1 MTSNYPRYALWIL
14 LGLALWLNYQAWV
27 RDYGL
32 TPSASTALP
41 SRSGTAGPAGSAGGL
56 DATIPSSSTAPAAPV
71 SASTTQ
77 AQPAATPSAATEVGA
92 AGESVRVRTDVLDLT
107 ISLRGGTLV
116 QADLP
121 SYPRVKGEEQPV
133 RLENHDS
140 PETLYVLDTGL
151 AAPAGQS
158 SPTHQAEFT
167 SPQREYVLESGRDEL
182 RVPLMWSD
190 GHGVTVTKE
199 FVLHR
204 GEYQVVVQQSVENHS
219 EAAWAASPYAKILRD
234 DPPQPKRGFFSF
246 NVESYS
252 FRGPAI
258 YDGRKFRKLNLN
270 DADDRHLSLEVRS
283 GWLAALQHHFLT
295 AIIPPRDAPYV
306 YSLGVNGLEYALA
319 AGGPTVTIAPGS
331 THTFAIAL
339 FVGPK
344 LQAQLAK
351 AGPELQRAAD
361 YGRLYFIS
369 DPLFWLLEHV
379 YFLTH
384 NWGWSIIIVTFL
396 LKLLFYPL
404 SETSG
409 RSMAK
414 MKALGPRIKNIQET
428 YKDDR
433 EKSGRAMMEL
443 YKREKVNP
451 VTGCLPTI
459 VQIPVFFAFYWA
471 LIESVEMRQ
480 APFLGWIHD
489 LSSRDPYF
497 VLPAIMAAAMFAQ
510 YKMNPTSPDP
520 VQARMMMF
528 VPLVMSA
535 TFAFFPAGLVLY
547 WVTNTLLSIAQQW
560 NINRRIEAAKKS

>member
-1 MTSNYPRYALWIL
+1 MTSNYPRYALWGL
-14 LGLALWLNYQAWV
+14 LGLALWLNYQAWM
-27 RDYGL
+27 RDYGV
-32 TPSASTALP
+32 TSSVPVTGT
-41 SRSGTAGPAGSAGGL
+41 SRSATAPATSSGSL
-56 DATIPSSSTAPAAPV
+56 DAAIPSSSTAQTAAAPRPATE
-71 SASTTQ
+71 S
-77 AQPAATPSAATEVGA
+77 QPAATTTSASEGGA
-92 AGESVRVRTDVLDLT
+92 GGEAVRVRTDVLDLL
-107 ISLRGGTLV
+107 ISLKGGTLI

-121 SYPRVKGEEQPV
+121 KYPRVKGEQQPV
-133 RLENHDS
+133 RLENRDS
-140 PETLYVLDTGL
+140 PETRYVLDTGL
-151 AAPAGQS
+151 AGPAGQPR
-158 SPTHQAEFT
+158 PTHLANFT
-167 SPQREYVLESGRDEL
+167 SPQSEYVLADGRDEL
-182 RVPLMWSD
+182 RVPLEWSD

-204 GEYQVVVQQSVENHS
+204 GGYQISVLQSVQNGS
-219 EAAWAASPYAKILRD
+219 DAPWSASPYAELLRD
-234 DPPQPKRGFFSF
+234 DPPQPRRGLFNF

-258 YDGRKFRKLNLN
+258 YDAKKFRKLNLS
-270 DADDRHLSLEVRS
+270 DAEDRHLSLDVKS

-295 AIIPPRDAPYV
+295 AIIPPADAPYL
-306 YSLGVNGLEYALA
+306 YTLSVNGLEYALA
-319 AGGPTVTIAPGS
+319 AGGPTVTVAPGS
-331 THTFAIAL
+331 AHTFPMEL

-379 YFLTH
+379 YALLH
-384 NWGWSIIIVTFL
+384 NWGWSIIVVTFM
-396 LKLLFYPL
+396 LKLVFYPL
-404 SETSG
+404 SEASG

-414 MKALGPRIKNIQET
+414 MKSLGPRIKNIQET

-459 VQIPVFFAFYWA
+459 VQIPVFFAFYWV

-480 APFLGWIHD
+480 APFMGWIHD

-497 VLPAIMAAAMFAQ
+497 VLPAIMAAAMFVQ
-510 YKMNPTSPDP
+510 YKLNPAPADP
-520 VQARMMMF
+520 VQARVMMIM
-528 VPLVMSA
+528 PLAMSV

-560 NINRRIEAAKKS
+560 NINRRIEAAKKT